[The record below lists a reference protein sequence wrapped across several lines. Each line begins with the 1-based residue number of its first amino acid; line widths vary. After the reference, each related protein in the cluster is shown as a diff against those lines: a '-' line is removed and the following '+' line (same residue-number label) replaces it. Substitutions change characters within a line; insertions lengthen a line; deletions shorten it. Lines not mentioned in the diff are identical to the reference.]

1 MNVTRSWP
9 VDGDAP
15 DLMDVPT
22 IVPISEDDLVDGP
35 QRFLCRLTALTNPD
49 PDLPIPDR
57 LRSLPAVELIPIP
70 TPLDTVKSPSIAPIP
85 SAAMKFTA
93 TGVSILATS
102 KGTVVC
108 SWQDYRL
115 LVNL

>member
-22 IVPISEDDLVDGP
+22 IVPISEDDLVDDP
-35 QRFLCRLTALTNPD
+35 QRFLCKLTALTNPD
-49 PDLPIPDR
+49 HDLPIPDR
-57 LRSLPAVELIPIP
+57 LRSLPAVELIPML
-70 TPLDTVKSPSIAPIP
+70 LDTAKSPSTVPIP
-85 SAAMKFTA
+85 NAAMKFTA